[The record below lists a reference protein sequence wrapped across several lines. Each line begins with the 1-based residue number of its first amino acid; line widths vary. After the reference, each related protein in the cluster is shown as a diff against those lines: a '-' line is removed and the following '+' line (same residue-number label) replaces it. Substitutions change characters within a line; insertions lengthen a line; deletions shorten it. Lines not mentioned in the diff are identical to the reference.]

1 MRPAAILF
9 DLDGTLVSTG
19 GAGKR
24 SIEQA
29 VVDVTGIVGGVNRQR
44 LDGMTDRAIIR
55 TAVDWGRA
63 DAGPSCT
70 EDEIDRVLERY
81 VALLAESLP
90 TCDYRVM
97 PGLPDELAWLRSR
110 GWAVGLGTGNVER
123 GARIKLER
131 SGLNAL
137 LPFGGF
143 GSDAEDR
150 GALLRAGFARASSLL
165 GRTLESH
172 EMWVVGDTPK
182 DISAA
187 RQAGAKVVA
196 VATGGFSVDDL
207 RAYQPD
213 ATIADLSAG
222 VRQLFDP

>member
-70 EDEIDRVLERY
+70 EDEIIGCW
-81 VALLAESLP
+81 SMWP
-90 TCDYRVM
+90 CS
-97 PGLPDELAWLRSR
+97 RSR
-110 GWAVGLGTGNVER
+110 CR
-123 GARIKLER
+123 
-131 SGLNAL
+131 
-137 LPFGGF
+137 
-143 GSDAEDR
+143 
-150 GALLRAGFARASSLL
+150 
-165 GRTLESH
+165 H
-172 EMWVVGDTPK
+172 
-182 DISAA
+182 
-187 RQAGAKVVA
+187 
-196 VATGGFSVDDL
+196 ATTV
-207 RAYQPD
+207 
-213 ATIADLSAG
+213 
-222 VRQLFDP
+222 